1 MCNNIQKG
9 GDFTNKT
16 TEPIRNKTTIKAIEI
31 YLKNTNF
38 RNYGL
43 FKVQLNTD
51 LRISDVVKLKYDDF
65 FNENGKI
72 KKHLQL
78 TEKKTKKNRVIF
90 INNDLKGVLQA
101 LQGHF
106 QLRQGDYIFK
116 SRKGANR
123 PITTTQAHRI
133 YQRIGEVFNLKNF
146 NSHSIRKTFCYTIYQ
161 KNKDINLIMAI
172 MNHSST
178 AITLRYIGI
187 TNDDIDNIYSSLDF

>member
-1 MCNNIQKG
+1 M
-9 GDFTNKT
+9 
-16 TEPIRNKTTIKAIEI
+16 

-43 FKVQLNTD
+43 FKVQLNTG

-187 TNDDIDNIYSSLDF
+187 TNDDIDNIYSSLNF